1 MLIPLPSRP
10 KNKGTTMIK
19 HVGKHKNK
27 KVVLLFRKVPGEDHM
42 CLVAYSDNLPN
53 LYHDTVMKLLE
64 SAAGQQ
70 SDNFSDVL
78 FRNFMP
84 DGRNCLESL
93 HKGNH
98 IKKVPTDQILI
109 TPNSTSS
116 IVLTELNRL
125 LDEMGKG
132 NDAIRR
138 LKELDDEQA
147 KSKKTSSTRSSDIS
161 VNTSVSNDVGSDVL
175 SDRDLAVQRIKQA
188 ETMRADAARLLKEA
202 DILMEEAATLDP
214 TVNDNTK
221 KKSTAKT
228 KKS

>member
-1 MLIPLPSRP
+1 
-10 KNKGTTMIK
+10 MIK
-19 HVGKHKNK
+19 HVGKHKDK
-27 KVVLLFRKVPGEDHM
+27 KVVLLFRTVPGEDHM

-70 SDNFSDVL
+70 SENFSDVL

-84 DGRNCLESL
+84 DGRNCLEAL
-93 HKGNH
+93 HKGNM

-109 TPNSTSS
+109 TPNANSS
-116 IVLTELNRL
+116 VVLTELNRL

-138 LKELDDEQA
+138 LKELDEAQA
-147 KSKKTSSTRSSDIS
+147 KTKKSTKTKSADIS
-161 VNTSVSNDVGSDVL
+161 VNTNVPEAVSDVL
-175 SDRDLAVQRIKQA
+175 SDRDLALQRIKQA
-188 ETMRADAARLLKEA
+188 ENMRADAARLLKEA
-202 DILMEEAATLDP
+202 EVLMEEAATLDP
-214 TVNDNTK
+214 TIHDNPK
-221 KKSTAKT
+221 KKSAAKA

>member
-1 MLIPLPSRP
+1 MV
-10 KNKGTTMIK
+10 K

-27 KVVLLFRKVPGEDHM
+27 KVVLLFRTVPGEDHM
-42 CLVAYSDNLPN
+42 CLVAYSDSLPT

-70 SDNFSDVL
+70 SENFSDVL

-84 DGRNCLESL
+84 DGRNCLEAL
-93 HKGNH
+93 HKGNM

-109 TPNSTSS
+109 TPNANSS
-116 IVLTELNRL
+116 VVLTELNRL

-138 LKELDDEQA
+138 LKELDEAQA
-147 KSKKTSSTRSSDIS
+147 KTKKSTKTSSADIGA
-161 VNTSVSNDVGSDVL
+161 NTSEPAVVSVSDVL
-175 SDRDLAVQRIKQA
+175 SDRDLALQRIKQA
-188 ETMRADAARLLKEA
+188 ETMQADAARLLKEA
-202 DILMEEAATLDP
+202 EILMEEATTLDP
-214 TVNDNTK
+214 TIHDNSK
-221 KKSTAKT
+221 KKSTAKA